1 MAGLQAGTAVGILV
15 VAAGIGL
22 MALGAARQGRSAR
35 PLAPARAW
43 AAMEREH
50 WRVLRRAAGMAIA
63 SARGAAG
70 AGEPAIITVSDVLR
84 LADEHFDRPN
94 ADPHLAAAALR
105 HEYERGACARDCMT
119 DAYG

>member
-1 MAGLQAGTAVGILV
+1 MAGLHAGTAVGILV
-15 VAAGIGL
+15 VATGVGL
-22 MALGAARQGRSAR
+22 MALGAARQGRSVR

-43 AAMEREH
+43 AADRRDH

-84 LADEHFDRPN
+84 LADEHFAHPN

-105 HEYERGACARDCMT
+105 HEYERYACARDCVT